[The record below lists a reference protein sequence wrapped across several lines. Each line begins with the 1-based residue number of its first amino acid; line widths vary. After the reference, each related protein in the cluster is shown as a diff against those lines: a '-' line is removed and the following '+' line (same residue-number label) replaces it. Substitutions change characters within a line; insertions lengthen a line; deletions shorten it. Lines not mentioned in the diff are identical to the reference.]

1 MKPPEVYRFKTSAEL
16 AEAAAR
22 QWLALLTKPPSAPQG
37 VALLGGRIAGPLFA
51 AFARRVSQ
59 QKASLAHAHFFW
71 ADERC
76 VPPSSPD
83 SNFALAERSLFRPLG
98 MPPSQYHRVPGEEPP
113 PRAAQLATD
122 ELRRIAPLNEQGQP
136 VLDLVLLGMGEDGH
150 VASLFPGESE
160 GQIRDPA
167 VYRPVTA
174 VKPPPQRIT
183 LGYATLAAAREVWVL
198 VAGAGKAEALS
209 RALEG
214 DVSLPLGR
222 LLAMRSHTVVYT
234 DSNL

>member
-1 MKPPEVYRFKTSAEL
+1 MNPPEVYRFKTSAEL
-16 AEAAAR
+16 AGAAAR
-22 QWLALLTKPPSAPQG
+22 QWLVLLTKPPAAPQC
-37 VALLGGRIAGPLFA
+37 VALLGGRIAGPLFT

-59 QKASLAHAHFFW
+59 QKALLAHPHFFW

-98 MPPSQYHRVPGEEPP
+98 MPRSQYHRIPGEEPP
-113 PRAAQLATD
+113 ARGAQLATD
-122 ELRRIAPLNEQGQP
+122 ELCRIAPVNEQGQP

-150 VASLFPGESE
+150 IASLFPGESE
-160 GQIRDPA
+160 RQICDPA

-174 VKPPPQRIT
+174 AKPPPQRIT
-183 LGYATLAAAREVWVL
+183 LGYATLAAARELWVL
-198 VAGAGKAEALS
+198 VAGAGKAEALG

-214 DVSLPLGR
+214 DVSVPLGR
-222 LLAMRSHTVVYT
+222 LLTMRSHTQVYT
-234 DSNL
+234 DSTL